1 MKVILEIVREELQI
15 PDMNEHEIRFILMDA
30 LAEFQSNRV
39 GKHGSARNYVAN
51 RYSKDVY
58 PEGERFEQKVK
69 QVERRC
75 IIAEQLRCAII
86 STDQ

>member
-30 LAEFQSNRV
+30 LYDFQSNRV

-51 RYSKDVY
+51 RYSKEVY
-58 PEGERFEQKVK
+58 DGERFEEKVK